1 MKKAIKIYLESAS
14 DASQIMLSK
23 HYETIDVHKVN
34 SDGHSMMRIASIP
47 VETLRAMCDF

>member
-1 MKKAIKIYLESAS
+1 MKKAIKIYLDSVS
-14 DASQIMLSK
+14 DHSQIMLVK

-34 SDGHSMMRIASIP
+34 REGLSLQRIASIP